1 MQSQLNLVVAE
12 MRDPFRD
19 LPRAVH
25 TGIPTITLC
34 FVLTNMAYYIIVPW
48 KVVRA
53 SDAIAVVC
61 QTPNWF

>member
-1 MQSQLNLVVAE
+1 MQSQVNLVVAE

-19 LPRAVH
+19 LPRAIH
-25 TGIPTITLC
+25 TATPTINLC
-34 FVLTNMAYYIIVPW
+34 FVLINLAYYIILPW

-61 QTPNWF
+61 RTLS